1 MSIKKGLLT
10 IAILGI
16 ATSTILAQ
24 SLPFDSS
31 FGTSGTSILTSI
43 PAYNPV
49 DVTTQTDGKL
59 LCMYGSN
66 SHTYIF
72 RTMPDGTLD
81 NTFVGNPGFQLFP
94 NVPGVL
100 YLGGKVC
107 VPEGSLI
114 KQTTNEKVMV
124 VFGGYSIM
132 RLNANGLLDNTF
144 GNSVPSA
151 GFLDLNAGTPIQVID
166 FVYDFYE
173 SSSAYYFAGKGGVGS
188 GGGTADAVVIA
199 KTNKNGVLD
208 ATYGTGGIKVM
219 PLDTVKFGFY
229 NDVREIKFSND
240 GKILFTG
247 SCQRRTFPDNMND
260 MFVGKFNLDGT
271 SDNTFGAAGVQIL
284 NFNNLNE
291 DPYCMSIATNGT
303 IYVSGSNNGAGTREY
318 YTTKL
323 SATGA
328 QDASY
333 GVSGVVIKTPP
344 ASINSSPLSI
354 TTTSYGKLYL
364 SMFYSVAFMVYKD
377 EYHSYN
383 ADGSANTSFAAGG
396 VLNPDGILNFNSYD
410 KALKLYTQPDNK
422 VIITA
427 TDGSHPKIMRITGDV
442 PPTSV
447 SYTEQTPK
455 NTWVANGTAYINTGN
470 STEKI
475 VAIVT
480 SSDGRIVGKYDEMTP
495 AQSKITT
502 LSLPENIPAGMYIL
516 SVYQGGNV
524 QQVKYTK

>member
-1 MSIKKGLLT
+1 MTIKKGLLT
-10 IAILGI
+10 ITIIGV
-16 ATSTILAQ
+16 ATSKILAQ
-24 SLPFDSS
+24 SLPFDST
-31 FGTSGTSILTSI
+31 FGTNGTSILNAI

-81 NTFVGNPGFQLFP
+81 NTFVGDPGFQLFP

-132 RLNANGLLDNTF
+132 RLNANGSLDNTF
-144 GNSVPSA
+144 GNSVPPA

-173 SSSAYYFAGKGGVGS
+173 SGTAFYFAGKGGFGS
-188 GGGTADAVVIA
+188 GGGSADAIVIA

-219 PLDTVKFGFY
+219 PLDTLKFGFY
-229 NDVREIKFSND
+229 NDIREIKFSND

-271 SDNTFGAAGVQIL
+271 SDNTFGVAGAQIL
-284 NFNNLNE
+284 NFNNLTE
-291 DPYCMSIATNGT
+291 DPYCMSIANNGT

-323 SATGA
+323 SSTGV
-328 QDASY
+328 QDVSY
-333 GVSGVVIKTPP
+333 GVSGVVRKTPP
-344 ASINSSPLSI
+344 TSINSFPASV
-354 TTTSYGKLYL
+354 TATSYGKLYL
-364 SMFYSVAFMVYKD
+364 SMFYSVGFMDYRD
-377 EYHSYN
+377 EYHSYK

-396 VLNPDGILNFNSYD
+396 IMNPDGILNFNSYD

-427 TDGSHPKIMRITGDV
+427 TDGSHPKIMRINGDT

-447 SYTEQTPK
+447 TYIEDTPI
-455 NTWVANGTAYINTGN
+455 NLWIADGTAYISTAN
-470 STEKI
+470 SNENLT
-475 VAIVT
+475 AIVT
-480 SSDGRIVGKYDEMTP
+480 SSDGRIVKKYEDLLP
-495 AQSKITT
+495 AQSKTST
-502 LSLPENIPAGMYIL
+502 LNLPENIPSGMYIL
-516 SVYQGGNV
+516 SVYQGGRAV
-524 QQVKYTK
+524 HFKYMK